1 MHGICQDGLFILSF
15 TGRYK
20 LLIYTSTMH
29 NTFVIIMAG
38 GVGTR
43 FWPFSRTDFPKQFH
57 DVLGTG
63 RTLLQQ
69 TVERFDGVCPP
80 ENIYIVSSQEYK
92 EIIKEQV
99 PTLSDEQILLEPHR
113 RNTAPCIA
121 YACYKIASRNP
132 DANIVVAPADHIIL
146 KEEIF
151 KDTIRIA
158 LGATRNEDI
167 LVTLGIQPTR
177 PDTGYG
183 YIQYIPDKLTVKK
196 VKSFTE
202 KPHLELAEQ
211 FLDSG
216 DFVWNAG
223 IFVWNARAF
232 KRAIN
237 EYQPDIAEIFERGTP
252 HYYKDS
258 EDSFIQVAYSQ
269 CGSISIDNG
278 IMEKADNVHV
288 VLSSFGWSDLGT
300 WKSLYDVSPKDEHQN
315 VTEGNL
321 ILHNT
326 NDCIIKTPQEKLV
339 VINGLDGF
347 IVAEYDGVLLICKKD
362 EEQKVKEFVAQAKEL
377 HTKYV

>member
-1 MHGICQDGLFILSF
+1 MQ
-15 TGRYK
+15 
-20 LLIYTSTMH
+20 
-29 NTFVIIMAG
+29 NTYVIIMAG

-63 RTLLQQ
+63 KTLLQQ
-69 TVERFDGVCPP
+69 TVDRFAGVCPI
-80 ENIYIVSSQEYK
+80 ENVYIVTSQEYRELVK
-92 EIIKEQV
+92 AQI
-99 PTLSDEQILLEPHR
+99 PTLLEDQILLEPHR

-121 YACYKIASRNP
+121 YACYKISSRNP

-146 KEEIF
+146 KEETF

-158 LGATRNEDI
+158 LGATRHQDI

-183 YIQYIPDKLTVKK
+183 YIQFIPDKLTVKK

-202 KPHLELAEQ
+202 KPHLELALQ

-223 IFVWNARAF
+223 IFIWNVKTF
-232 KRAIN
+232 KRVLKKF
-237 EYQPDIAEIFERGTP
+237 QPNIAEIFENGAS
-252 HYYKDS
+252 HYYN
-258 EDSFIQVAYSQ
+258 EGEESFIQRAYQ
-269 CGSISIDNG
+269 RCGSISIDNG

-300 WKSLYDVSPKDEHQN
+300 WKSLYEISEKDGNEN
-315 VTEGNL
+315 VKEGNL

-326 NDCIIKTPQEKLV
+326 TNSIIKMPSDKLV

-347 IVAEYDGVLLICKKD
+347 IVAEYDGVLLICKKED
-362 EEQKVKEFVAQAKEL
+362 EQRVKEFVAEAKEL
-377 HTKYV
+377 NPKYV

>member
-1 MHGICQDGLFILSF
+1 MQDTYI
-15 TGRYK
+15 
-20 LLIYTSTMH
+20 
-29 NTFVIIMAG
+29 IIMAG

-69 TVERFDGVCPP
+69 TVDRFEGVCPI
-80 ENIYIVSSQEYK
+80 ENIYIVTSQEYK
-92 EIIKEQV
+92 ELIKQQIPEL
-99 PTLSDEQILLEPHR
+99 TDDQILLEPNR

-132 DANIVVAPADHIIL
+132 DANVVVAPADHIIL
-146 KEEIF
+146 KGDVF
-151 KDTIRIA
+151 RDTIKVA

-167 LVTLGIQPTR
+167 LVTLGIQPSR

-202 KPHLELAEQ
+202 KPHLELALQ

-223 IFVWNARAF
+223 IFVWNVKAF
-232 KRAIN
+232 KKALKDF
-237 EYQPDIAEIFERGTP
+237 QPNIAEIFERGDP
-252 HYYKDS
+252 HYYLES
-258 EDSFIQVAYSQ
+258 EDPFIQKAYQ
-269 CGSISIDNG
+269 HCGSISIDNG
-278 IMEKADNVHV
+278 IMEKAENVHV
-288 VLSSFGWSDLGT
+288 VLSNFGWSDLGT
-300 WKSLYDVSPKDEHQN
+300 WKSLYEVSEKDENHN
-315 VTEGNL
+315 VADGNL

-326 NDCIIKTPQEKLV
+326 TNSIIKTPSDKLV

-347 IVAEYDGVLLICKKD
+347 IVAEYDGVLLICKKED
-362 EEQKVKEFVAQAKEL
+362 EQKVKEFVAEAKEL
-377 HTKYV
+377 NAKYV